1 MDEHI
6 KCFIQLVAFYQ
17 INLLV
22 CRLLFIKLSK
32 WCLRINENAEF
43 MWKLSFESTPNGL
56 KARRYMVICDSWKL
70 ASVSFYNAKCLSSW
84 KNGFVQLLSLQ
95 LGFISTPDN
104 FSVQFFWRQF
114 NDGQQL
120 SILLNRIELFSM
132 IHYVTRS
139 AHQTSA
145 GLRYSGALRHPM
157 SCHGRVEKNRQFWIF
172 LVSDFW
178 KSISCSVNLSSS
190 GSRSR
195 LPHTPSALR
204 RCSTLWFH
212 LIWRDKRSLLLW
224 HTAIFYASKVF
235 LSIDRKTATFYV
247 LTYLVVTSMHTKTLI
262 EFTLKYQYHV
272 NHAFN
277 VWNSA
282 FHLNV
287 KCVRLCVNSKSYI
300 YGADGIYFL
309 SR

>member
-212 LIWRDKRSLLLW
+212 SIWRDKRSLLLW
-224 HTAIFYASKVF
+224 HDLWDICEYGDFLCIQGIFINWQKNSYF
-235 LSIDRKTATFYV
+235 LCFNIFGRHFDAYQNIDRVHFEV
-247 LTYLVVTSMHTKTLI
+247 SISCQSCV
-262 EFTLKYQYHV
+262 QC
-272 NHAFN
+272 
-277 VWNSA
+277 
-282 FHLNV
+282 V
-287 KCVRLCVNSKSYI
+287 KF
-300 YGADGIYFL
+300 GIPFEC
-309 SR
+309 